1 MRILLVSNLYPSA
14 GSPAFG
20 TFVGTRV
27 AALRGAGVEVAL
39 AAITEPRVHRQR
51 VVKYLRLA
59 AATAWTAAR
68 VSRHGQ
74 VDVVEAHIAYPT
86 GVLAYP
92 AARALRAPLV
102 LYVHGADVLSLPGC
116 GLRRWAAR
124 GLFRRAELVVANSRF
139 MARQVAELEPAAAA
153 RTVVVSPG
161 IDLPLFTDRSAPGR
175 EERRQGILF
184 VGRLVPAKGPAV
196 LLEALEVL
204 RGRSGAVPSLSVVGD
219 GPYLRWLERR
229 ARALGLDVVFA
240 GQLAPPAVAGAMRR
254 ALVVV
259 VPSTG
264 PEPLGLAAVEAMAAG
279 AVVVASAVGGLTE
292 TVEDGRN
299 GYLVPAGCPH
309 ALAAGLV
316 RALDVTGRPTEYA
329 RLRAAARATAAEHA
343 ADRAVRRSL
352 GCYAERWP

>member
-20 TFVGTRV
+20 TFVATRV
-27 AALRGAGVEVAL
+27 AALRGAGVEVAM
-39 AAITEPRVHRQR
+39 AAITEPRVHRR
-51 VVKYLRLA
+51 RLVKYLRLA

-68 VSRHGQ
+68 VSRHGR

-102 LYVHGADVLSLPGC
+102 LYVHGADVLSLPGR

-139 MARQVAELEPAAAA
+139 MARQVAGLEPAAAA
-153 RTVVVSPG
+153 RTVIVSPG
-161 IDLPLFTDRSAPGR
+161 IDLPLFADRSAPGR

-196 LLEALEVL
+196 LLEALAVL

-219 GPYLRWLERR
+219 GPYRRWLERR
-229 ARALGLDVVFA
+229 ARDLGLDVVFT

-264 PEPLGLAAVEAMAAG
+264 PEPLGLVPVEAMAAG

-316 RALDVTGRPTEYA
+316 RALEVTDRADEYA
-329 RLRAAARATAAEHA
+329 RLRTAAGATAAQHA
-343 ADRAVRRSL
+343 VDRTVRRSL
-352 GCYAERWP
+352 RCYAERWP

>member
-39 AAITEPRVHRQR
+39 AAITEPRVHRR
-51 VVKYLRLA
+51 RLVKYLWLA
-59 AATAWTAAR
+59 AATAWTAVRA
-68 VSRHGQ
+68 SRHGR
-74 VDVVEAHIAYPT
+74 VDVVEAHIAFPT

-102 LYVHGADVLSLPGC
+102 LHAHGADVLGLPGH

-124 GLFRRAELVVANSRF
+124 ELLRRAELVVANSQF
-139 MARQVAELEPAAAA
+139 MAQQVAVLEPTAAAK
-153 RTVVVSPG
+153 TVVGSPG
-161 IDLPLFTDRSAPGR
+161 IDLPLFAGRSTAGQDRR
-175 EERRQGILF
+175 HGILF

-196 LLEALEVL
+196 LLEALAIV

-219 GPYLRWLERR
+219 GPSRRWLERR
-229 ARALGLDVVFA
+229 ARDLGLDVVFT
-240 GQLAPPAVAGAMRR
+240 GQLAPAAVAGAMRR

-264 PEPLGLAAVEAMAAG
+264 PESLGLVAVEAMAAG

-299 GYLVPAGCPH
+299 GYVVRAGCPN
-309 ALAAGLV
+309 ALAAGLA
-316 RALDVTGRPTEYA
+316 RALEVTGRPGEYA
-329 RLRAAARATAAEHA
+329 RLRTAARATALQHA
-343 ADRAVRRSL
+343 ADRVVRRSL
-352 GCYAERWP
+352 GCYAQRWP

>member
-20 TFVGTRV
+20 TFVATRV
-27 AALRGAGVEVAL
+27 AALRGVGVEVAL
-39 AAITEPRVHRQR
+39 AAVTEPRVHRR
-51 VVKYLRLA
+51 RLVKYLRLA
-59 AATAWTAAR
+59 AATAWTAAHM
-68 VSRHGQ
+68 SRHAR
-74 VDVVEAHIAYPT
+74 VDVVEAHIAFPT

-102 LYVHGADVLSLPGC
+102 LHVHGADVLGLPRR
-116 GLRRWAAR
+116 GLRRRTAR

-139 MARQVAELEPAAAA
+139 MARQVAGLQPAAAA
-153 RTVVVSPG
+153 RTVVISPG
-161 IDLPLFTDRSAPGR
+161 IDLSLFADRPAGQDD
-175 EERRQGILF
+175 RRHGVLF
-184 VGRLVPAKGPAV
+184 VGRLVPAKGLAV
-196 LLEALEVL
+196 LLEALAIL
-204 RGRSGAVPSLSVVGD
+204 RRHAGAVPSFSVVGD
-219 GPYLRWLERR
+219 GPDRRWLERR
-229 ARALGLDVVFA
+229 SRELGLDVVFT

-264 PEPLGLAAVEAMAAG
+264 PEPLGLVALEAMAAG

-299 GYLVPAGCPH
+299 GYLVPAGHPD

-316 RALDVTGRPTEYA
+316 RALEVSGRRDEYE
-329 RLRAAARATAAEHA
+329 RLRSAARATAAQHA
-343 ADRAVRRSL
+343 VDRAVRRSL
-352 GCYAERWP
+352 RCYAERWH